1 MQMELGARRP
11 ELQLTE
17 HRGAD
22 AFRAVAPQ
30 WDALAERVHP
40 GQPFLRH
47 TFLRL
52 WVEAFHPGK
61 LRVLTV
67 TEGGGRL
74 VAALVL
80 RCGTDHQWGMPMRD
94 LSAAAN
100 AHSCRF
106 DFLAEN
112 PWESGPLVLDH
123 LIATGGWDRL
133 LLRDVPEGGAG
144 EVLFELARRRGLPV
158 GRWESLRSPYFDLPD
173 TMAEMHARLNSRF
186 KANLRRRRR
195 KLAQEGPI
203 TLERCEGGP
212 RMAQCLEEGLALEA
226 SGWKSKRG
234 SAILQDVATRRFYLS
249 LAAEAAREGTLALYL
264 LRVGERPVAFQFSL
278 QQDRRY
284 FLLKPGYDESL
295 SACSPGQLLME
306 DVVEDLI
313 GRGVREFDFLGPDMV
328 WKRDWTDR
336 VRVHTWFSIFPPHG
350 WGRLLH
356 ATKFRAA
363 PAIKAAMGG
372 WRS

>member
-1 MQMELGARRP
+1 MHMELGARRP
-11 ELQLTE
+11 TLQLTE

-22 AFRAVAPQ
+22 ALQALGPQ

-47 TFLRL
+47 DFLSL
-52 WVEAFHPGK
+52 WVAAFHPGK

-67 TEGGGRL
+67 SDSDGRL
-74 VAALVL
+74 VAALPL
-80 RCGTDHQWGMPMRD
+80 RCTTGHQWGLPMRA
-94 LSAAAN
+94 LSATAN

-106 DFLAEN
+106 DFLAED
-112 PWESGPLVLDH
+112 PWESGPPVLEH
-123 LIATGGWDRL
+123 LITTGGWDRL
-133 LLRDVPEGGAG
+133 LLTDVPEGGAG

-158 GRWESLRSPYFDLPD
+158 GRWESLRSPFFTLPD
-173 TMAEMHARLNSRF
+173 SMEAMHARLDTRF

-195 KLAQEGPI
+195 KLAKEGPI
-203 TLERCEGGP
+203 TVERCEGGP
-212 RMAQCLEEGLALEA
+212 GMARCLEEGLALEG
-226 SGWKSKRG
+226 SGWKGRRG
-234 SAILQDVATRRFYLS
+234 SAIVQDVATRRFYLS
-249 LAAEAAREGTLALYL
+249 LAAEAARAGTLALYL
-264 LRVGERPVAFQFSL
+264 LRVGDRPVAFQFSL
-278 QQDRRY
+278 QQGGHY
-284 FLLKPGYDESL
+284 FLLKPGYDEAL

-313 GRGVREFDFLGPDMV
+313 ARGVRAFDFLGPDMV

-336 VRVHTWFSIFPPHG
+336 VRVHTWLSIFPPHG
-350 WGRLLH
+350 WGRVLH

-363 PAIKAAMGG
+363 PALKAAMGG